1 MFRTVAMNLAVAG
14 VALLVPLTHGAPPA
28 GLKLGEEFKGKCAGE
43 KPQVIPLVP
52 PGKKG
57 VAIPNPTPFEANYRG
72 ESLRGFTGE
81 VPVTL
86 KEGQGLDV
94 TVTVTGDNRKVFLKL
109 LDPSGLQITESKAV
123 EYKTVRLAIEEAN
136 ASGKYTIVV
145 VSDQIGGFTLQS
157 KGGAD
162 EDTDVDKLKEKI
174 KQREKELADLKVK
187 LRALEDKRSKD
198 PE

>member
-1 MFRTVAMNLAVAG
+1 MSRTVPKILAVACVG
-14 VALLVPLTHGAPPA
+14 LLVPVTLAAPPA
-28 GLKLGEEFKGKCAGE
+28 GLKLGEEFKGRCAGD
-43 KPQVIPLVP
+43 KPEVITLVL

-57 VAIPNPTPFEANYRG
+57 VPIANPTQAEINYGGRK
-72 ESLRGFTGE
+72 LVGFTGE

-94 TVTVTGDNRKVFLKL
+94 TVTVTGDNRRVFMKL
-109 LDPSGLQITESKAV
+109 LDASGLQVAESKGV
-123 EYKTVRLAIEEAN
+123 EYKTVRLMIEEAN

-162 EDTDVDKLKEKI
+162 DDADADKLREKI
-174 KQREKELADLKVK
+174 KQREKELADLKAK

-198 PE
+198 PD